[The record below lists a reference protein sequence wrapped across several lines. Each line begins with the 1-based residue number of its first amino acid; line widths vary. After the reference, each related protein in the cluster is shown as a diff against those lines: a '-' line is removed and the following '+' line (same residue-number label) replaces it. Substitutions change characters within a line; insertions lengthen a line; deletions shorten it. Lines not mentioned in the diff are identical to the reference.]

1 MVVRA
6 RCVAATNGVLGCIA
20 LAASACQGPAADVLA
35 IWVDAAIEDDG
46 ARAIQ
51 IYDAGERRSVELRP
65 TIAGSDTGQIGL
77 GVAPGGGGFAVSSV
91 KGGTVWIDL
100 ARGTRGQ
107 IALGP
112 WGELAG
118 DFAFSRSGR
127 AILRST
133 TDEADPGAVL
143 MPISTAQ
150 TTPLWVHGPSLEH
163 PGSRVLLRSAS
174 AAPIVYWAELPGD
187 VATGGIEHVDGTVV
201 AFEYPAD
208 DRRTPR
214 TSLVELGGTRM
225 NTRAIDESA
234 FPNRIG
240 GSSAWCSGGF
250 CVTPDGDAAIGI
262 SPALCELLRF
272 EWARKDDDGE
282 SRPARKIVLPEG
294 CGAPS
299 EPHLLAALDASHV
312 LLDDDERIYLADLD
326 RDLWTAVPKLGAGKQ
341 IFMLPADGG
350 RTMNLVSVTGAVIRA
365 DADGLRVVSAERA
378 GCNVR
383 GLPQSSPDGEWI
395 LMTCEGDV
403 PMESTGPVDVV
414 LATTLRISSLGIERY
429 DGLAMAPL
437 GIDDGGNALLYSYDP
452 DDNEEVPRGLF
463 VLEATGDLSRV
474 DELEPTPEAFR
485 GANGLPYFAAS
496 ARSR

>member
-1 MVVRA
+1 M
-6 RCVAATNGVLGCIA
+6 AATNARVLGCVA
-20 LAASACQGPAADVLA
+20 LAATACQGPAADVLA
-35 IWVDAAIEDDG
+35 IWVDAAVQDDG

-100 ARGTRGQ
+100 DRGTRGQ

-112 WGELAG
+112 WGELAA

-133 TDEADPGAVL
+133 VDEIDPGAVL

-150 TTPLWVHGPSLEH
+150 TTPLWVHGPELEH
-163 PGSRVLLRSAS
+163 PGSRVLIRSAS
-174 AAPIVYWAELPGD
+174 AAPIVYWAELPGAD
-187 VATGGIEHVDGTVV
+187 ANGGVQSVDGTVV

-208 DRRTPR
+208 DRRTPL

-225 NTRAIDESA
+225 HTRAIDESA

-240 GSSAWCSGGF
+240 SNSAWCLGGF

-262 SPALCELLRF
+262 SPTVCDLLRF
-272 EWARKDDDGE
+272 EWARKGSDGE
-282 SRPARKIVLPEG
+282 SRPARKITLPLG

-326 RDLWTAVPKLGAGKQ
+326 RDLWTAVPKLGAGRQ

-365 DADGLRVVSAERA
+365 DADGLRVVSAERI

-383 GLPQSSPDGEWI
+383 GTPQSSPGGEWI
-395 LMTCEGDV
+395 LMTCEGEV
-403 PMESTGPVDVV
+403 PMESAVDLDVA
-414 LATTLRISSLGIERY
+414 LATTVRISSLGLERY

-463 VLEATGDLSRV
+463 VLEASGDLSRV

-485 GANGLPYFAAS
+485 GASGLPYFAAA